1 MLKVTL
7 LPDVLGR
14 QPRMFLHVIH
24 LWTVR
29 NDRIRRRLWQKW
41 VSLN

>member
-1 MLKVTL
+1 MLKGTL

-24 LWTVR
+24 LWTMR
-29 NDRIRRRLWQKW
+29 DGIIRRRLWQKW
-41 VSLN
+41 MPLN